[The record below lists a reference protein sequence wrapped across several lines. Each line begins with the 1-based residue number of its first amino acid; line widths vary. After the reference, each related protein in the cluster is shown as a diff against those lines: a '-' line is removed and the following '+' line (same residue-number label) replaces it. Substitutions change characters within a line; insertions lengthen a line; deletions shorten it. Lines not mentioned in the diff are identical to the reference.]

1 MDPTRREVLEA
12 IMARL
17 RSGDEGAWVALY
29 REFAAEIGAVISHI
43 ARSQG
48 VRRMHD
54 DDREALTIDACLAL
68 GRLAPG
74 WDPAGGALPWRW
86 ARHRLVALVS
96 THLGRFGDPVDFDEL
111 EAEVQPPAWT
121 GDDQEA
127 VDTLTALA
135 GRDQQCALLAD
146 ALTQAASRRD
156 TEVLL
161 RYTMQLRAGDPSPS
175 HTVGAELGLRPPAVR
190 QAARRARTRLAGVVT
205 RDPRFAQL
213 AELALLD
220 GAAKAA

>member
-1 MDPTRREVLEA
+1 VLEA
-12 IMARL
+12 IMGRL
-17 RSGDEGAWVALY
+17 RSGDEGAWVSLY
-29 REFAAEIGAVISHI
+29 REFAADIGAVIAHI

-48 VRRMHD
+48 VRRLHD

-86 ARHRLVALVS
+86 ARHRLVALVAA
-96 THLGRFGDPVDFDEL
+96 HLGRFGDPVDFDEL

-121 GDDQEA
+121 GVEHDA
-127 VDTLTALA
+127 VDTLAALA
-135 GRDQQCALLAD
+135 DRNQQCALLAD
-146 ALTQAASRRD
+146 ALGHAASRRD

-161 RYTMQLRAGDPSPS
+161 RYAIQLRAGDPSPS

-190 QAARRARTRLAGVVT
+190 QAARRARTRLASVVT
-205 RDPRFAQL
+205 RDPRYAQL

-220 GAAKAA
+220 GVAKAA